1 MLQIVSSSKLVQ
13 PAGPLPPQH
22 KSTDRRSPAPPDL
35 TPERPDPPPAAME
48 WATVQHLDLRHA
60 GGRRGASA
68 RPLQPHA
75 AAFRASQAIVAVAI
89 GTHVVEF
96 DALTGSKIAS
106 IDLGARVVRMAYSPT
121 ASHIVIAILEDA
133 TIRSCDFATEQTLVL
148 HSPEKKTDHVSI
160 DTEVHL
166 ALTPLEPIVFFGF
179 HKRMSVT
186 VVGTVEGGRPP
197 TKIKTDLKKPVVNLA
212 CHPRLPVLYV
222 AYAEGLIRAYNIQT
236 YVVHYTLQLAVD
248 STIKL
253 VGAGAFG
260 FHPTLEWIFIGDRG
274 GTLLAWDVSTE
285 RPSMIGITQAGSQPI
300 TSVSW
305 LPTLRL
311 LVTIS
316 KDGALQVWKTRVIIN
331 PNRQPMETH
340 FFEHAAIETMDIT
353 KILTLQGGEAVYPLP
368 RIRNLAVHPKFNLAA
383 VIFADMS
390 GTEAAKNKA
399 AYTREGRR
407 QLFAVLQGARG
418 STAAVLKEKLLALG
432 SSGILAEHQLQAQLQ
447 EQHLKGQS
455 QLTISDIARKAFLH
469 SHFMEGHAKSGP
481 ISRLP
486 LITISDSGNLLRDV
500 PVCQPFHL
508 ELNFFN
514 QENRV
519 VQYPV
524 RAFYLDGFNLM
535 AHNLSSGADNLYKK
549 LYSTIPSNMECHPKN
564 IVYSPKQHMFLVV
577 FELSGPNGV
586 AHEVVL
592 YWEQTDLQTVNSKGS
607 SIKGRDA
614 AFLGP
619 DDNQYAI
626 LEEDRTSLNLF
637 NLKAVATKE
646 ALENNAAVLEE
657 NTFADNVTN
666 PTERQGPMQFTFES
680 EVDRIFSAPL
690 ESTMLYVISGKHIG
704 LAKLLQGYR
713 LSADNGVSITTKT
726 EGKKFIKLKPNESV
740 LQVHWQTTLRGPV
753 VGILTTQRVMIA
765 SADLDILS
773 SSSTKYDRGLPSYRS
788 MLWVGPALIFSSA
801 TAISMLGWDNKVRS
815 ILSTSFPRSVLL
827 GALNDRLLLVNPTDI
842 NPRQKKGV
850 EIRSCLIGLLEPL
863 LIGFATMQQYFE
875 QKLDLSEVL
884 YQITSR
890 FDSLRVTP
898 RSLDIL
904 AKGPPVCGDLAV
916 SLSQAGPQFT
926 QIMRC
931 NYAIKALRFSTA
943 LSILKDEF
951 LRSRDYPQCPPTSH
965 LFQRFRELGYAC
977 IKYGQFDSAKETF
990 EVISD
995 HESMLDLFICHLNPS
1010 ALRRLSQKLEESAT
1024 DSELRRYLERILR
1037 VRSTGWTQGV
1047 FANFAAE
1054 SMVPKG
1060 PEWAGGNWEIKTP
1073 TNMKSIPQWEL
1084 AGEVMPYMKTTDAG
1098 IPSVTADHIGVY
1110 LGVMK
1115 GRGTVVEVSE
1125 KSLVKAIAAASGD
1138 NARPASSE
1146 STQKNVANAG
1156 GDSVGDTLARQ
1167 LGVQIASADEQ
1178 AKAAEEFK
1186 KTLYGVVDGGSSD
1199 EDESTSKTKKI
1210 HIRIRDK
1217 PAASTVDVN
1226 KLKEATKQLGL
1237 GPPITRTRSLS
1248 GRPQELNQAPMQPPG
1263 LAPPAGPAI
1272 PNAAVDLF
1280 GTNALVEPQ
1289 ASSGATCPVIGGM
1302 GVTAGPIPEDFFQ
1315 NTIPSQ
1321 QLAARL
1327 PPPGII
1333 LSRIAQPAPGMSA
1346 VRPVHNQN
1354 MMANVGLP
1362 DGGVPPQAPMQ
1373 QAQFPQQP
1381 GMPMDPISLPDGGVP
1396 PQSQPLPSQPQALP
1410 PQPHGFQPAIPAMS
1424 QPIDLSALEG
1434 PGQGK
1439 QAPRPPA
1446 PTAVRPG
1453 QVPRGAPAAECYKM
1467 GLAHLEQNQLTD
1479 ALSCLDEAFLALAK
1493 DQSREA
1499 DIKAQA
1505 TICAQYKIAVALL
1518 QEIARLQ
1525 RVQGAG
1531 ALSAKEE
1538 MARLSRHLASL
1549 PIQAKHRI
1557 NCIRTAI
1564 KRNME
1569 VQNFAYAKQMLD
1581 LLYSKAPPSKQD
1593 ELKSL
1598 IDMCVQ
1604 RGLTNKSIDPF
1615 EDPSQFCAVTL
1626 SRLSTIGHDVC
1637 DLCGA
1642 KFSALSAPGCVI
1654 CGMGSIKRSD
1664 ALAGPVP
1671 SPFG

>member
-1 MLQIVSSSKLVQ
+1 MPEQS
-13 PAGPLPPQH
+13 
-22 KSTDRRSPAPPDL
+22 RSGAP
-35 TPERPDPPPAAME
+35 ME
-48 WATVQHLDLRHA
+48 WTTVQHLDLRHS

-68 RPLQPHA
+68 SPMQPHA
-75 AAFRASQAIVAVAI
+75 AAFRSSQAIVAVAI

-106 IDLGARVVRMAYSPT
+106 VDLGARVVRMAYSPT
-121 ASHIVIAILEDA
+121 TNHVVIAILEDA

-148 HSPEKKTDHVSI
+148 HSPEKKSDHVSI

-186 VVGTVEGGRPP
+186 VVGTVDGGRPP
-197 TKIKTDLKKPVVNLA
+197 TKIKTDLKKPIVNLA

-236 YVVHYTLQLAVD
+236 YAVHYTLQLAVD

-253 VGAGAFG
+253 MGAGAFG
-260 FHPTLEWIFIGDRG
+260 FHPTLEWIFVGDRG

-340 FFEHAAIETMDIT
+340 FFERAAIETMDIT

-368 RIRNLAVHPKFNLAA
+368 RIKNLAVHPKFNLAA

-407 QLFAVLQGARG
+407 QLFALLQGARG

-455 QLTISDIARKAFLH
+455 QLTISDVARKAFLH

-486 LITISDSGNLLRDV
+486 LVTISDSSNLLRDV

-514 QENRV
+514 KETRV

-549 LYSTIPSNMECHPKN
+549 LYSTIPSNVECHPKN
-564 IVYSPKQHMFLVV
+564 MSYSQKQHLFLVV
-577 FELSGPNGV
+577 FELSGTAGV

-607 SIKGRDA
+607 SIRGRDA

-637 NLKAVATKE
+637 SLKAVATKE

-657 NTFADNVTN
+657 NTFADNAAN
-666 PTERQGPMQFTFES
+666 STEGQGPLQFTFES
-680 EVDRIFSAPL
+680 EVDRIFSSPL
-690 ESTMLYVISGKHIG
+690 ESTLLYVISGKHIG

-713 LSADNGVSITTKT
+713 LSTDNGLSITTKT
-726 EGKKFIKLKPNESV
+726 DGKKFIKLKPNETV
-740 LQVHWQTTLRGPV
+740 LQAHWQTTLRGPV
-753 VGILTTQRVMIA
+753 VGILTNQRVLIA

-773 SSSTKYDRGLPSYRS
+773 SSSTKFDRGLPSYRS

-850 EIRSCLIGLLEPL
+850 EIRGCLVGLLEPL

-890 FDSLRVTP
+890 FDSLRITP

-904 AKGPPVCGDLAV
+904 TKGPPVCGDLAV

-990 EVISD
+990 EVITD
-995 HESMLDLFICHLNPS
+995 RESMLDLFICHLNPS
-1010 ALRRLSQKLEESAT
+1010 ALRRLAQKLEESGT

-1073 TNMKSIPQWEL
+1073 TNIKNIPQWEL
-1084 AGEVMPYMKTTDAG
+1084 AGEVMPYMKTTEAG
-1098 IPSVTADHIGVY
+1098 IPSVVADHIGVY

-1115 GRGTVVEVSE
+1115 GRGNVVEVSE
-1125 KSLVKAIAAASGD
+1125 KSLVKAIAAASSE
-1138 NARPASSE
+1138 NAQAVSSASAE
-1146 STQKNVANAG
+1146 KNKAIAG
-1156 GDSVGDTLARQ
+1156 GVSVGDTLARQ

-1178 AKAAEEFK
+1178 AKAAEDFK
-1186 KTLYGVVDGGSSD
+1186 KTLYGVVDDGSSD

-1217 PAASTVDVN
+1217 LAAPTVDVN
-1226 KLKEATKQLGL
+1226 KLKEATKQIGL
-1237 GPPITRTRSLS
+1237 GPPPLSRTRSLS
-1248 GRPQELNQAPMQPPG
+1248 GTPQDFNQAPTQPG
-1263 LAPPAGPAI
+1263 GPAAAVSPAM
-1272 PNAAVDLF
+1272 PNAAIDLF
-1280 GTNALVEPQ
+1280 GTNALVQPQ
-1289 ASSGATCPVIGGM
+1289 APSSATGPVIAGM

-1315 NTIPSQ
+1315 NTIPSH
-1321 QLAARL
+1321 QLAAQL
-1327 PPPGII
+1327 PPPGIV
-1333 LSRIAQPAPGMSA
+1333 LSRMAQPAPGMDQG
-1346 VRPVHNQN
+1346 RPVPNQ

-1362 DGGVPPQAPMQ
+1362 DGGVPPQAPPQ
-1373 QAQFPQQP
+1373 QSQFPPQQSQFPQQP
-1381 GMPMDPISLPDGGVP
+1381 GIPMDSIGLPDGGVP
-1396 PQSQPLPSQPQALP
+1396 PQSQPLPSQGQALP
-1410 PQPHGFQPAIPAMS
+1410 SQAQGFRPGIPAPS

-1434 PGQGK
+1434 PGAAK
-1439 QAPRPPA
+1439 QAARPPA

-1467 GLAHLEQNQLTD
+1467 ALAHLEQNQLTD

-1569 VQNFAYAKQMLD
+1569 VQNYAYAKQMLD
-1581 LLYSKAPPSKQD
+1581 LLYSKAPPTKQD

-1615 EDPSQFCAVTL
+1615 EDPSQFCSVTL

-1664 ALAGPVP
+1664 ALAGGPGPVP

>member
-1 MLQIVSSSKLVQ
+1 
-13 PAGPLPPQH
+13 
-22 KSTDRRSPAPPDL
+22 
-35 TPERPDPPPAAME
+35 ME

-96 DALTGSKIAS
+96 DALTGSKIALV
-106 IDLGARVVRMAYSPT
+106 DLGARVVRMAYSPT
-121 ASHIVIAILEDA
+121 ASHVIIAILED
-133 TIRSCDFATEQTLVL
+133 
-148 HSPEKKTDHVSI
+148 
-160 DTEVHL
+160 
-166 ALTPLEPIVFFGF
+166 
-179 HKRMSVT
+179 MS
-186 VVGTVEGGRPP
+186 
-197 TKIKTDLKKPVVNLA
+197 A
-212 CHPRLPVLYV
+212 
-222 AYAEGLIRAYNIQT
+222 
-236 YVVHYTLQLAVD
+236 
-248 STIKL
+248 
-253 VGAGAFG
+253 
-260 FHPTLEWIFIGDRG
+260 
-274 GTLLAWDVSTE
+274 
-285 RPSMIGITQAGSQPI
+285 
-300 TSVSW
+300 
-305 LPTLRL
+305 
-311 LVTIS
+311 
-316 KDGALQVWKTRVIIN
+316 
-331 PNRQPMETH
+331 
-340 FFEHAAIETMDIT
+340 
-353 KILTLQGGEAVYPLP
+353 
-368 RIRNLAVHPKFNLAA
+368 
-383 VIFADMS
+383 
-390 GTEAAKNKA
+390 TEAAKNKA

-455 QLTISDIARKAFLH
+455 KLTISDVARKAFLH

-486 LITISDSGNLLRDV
+486 LVTISDSSNLLRDV

-514 QENRV
+514 QEKRV

-524 RAFYLDGFNLM
+524 RAFFLDGFNLM
-535 AHNLSSGADNLYKK
+535 AHNLSSGSDNLYKK
-549 LYSTIPSNMECHPKN
+549 LYSTIPSNMECHPKY
-564 IVYSPKQHMFLVV
+564 ILHSQKQHMFLVV
-577 FELSGPNGV
+577 FELSGPSGV
-586 AHEVVL
+586 VHEVVL
-592 YWEQTDLQTVNSKGS
+592 YWEQTDLQAVNSKGS

-614 AFLGP
+614 TFLGP

-626 LEEDRTSLNLF
+626 LEEDRTSLNLY

-657 NTFADNVTN
+657 NTFAEN
-666 PTERQGPMQFTFES
+666 PTANPTQQQGSVQFTFES
-680 EVDRIFSAPL
+680 EVDRIFSSPL
-690 ESTMLYVISGKHIG
+690 ESSLLYVISGKHIG
-704 LAKLLQGYR
+704 LAKLLNGYR
-713 LSADNGVSITTKT
+713 LSTDNGLSITTKT
-726 EGKKFIKLKPNESV
+726 DGKKFIKLKPNETV
-740 LQVHWQTTLRGPV
+740 LQV
-753 VGILTTQRVMIA
+753 
-765 SADLDILS
+765 
-773 SSSTKYDRGLPSYRS
+773 
-788 MLWVGPALIFSSA
+788 
-801 TAISMLGWDNKVRS
+801 
-815 ILSTSFPRSVLL
+815 
-827 GALNDRLLLVNPTDI
+827 
-842 NPRQKKGV
+842 
-850 EIRSCLIGLLEPL
+850 
-863 LIGFATMQQYFE
+863 
-875 QKLDLSEVL
+875 
-884 YQITSR
+884 
-890 FDSLRVTP
+890 
-898 RSLDIL
+898 
-904 AKGPPVCGDLAV
+904 
-916 SLSQAGPQFT
+916 
-926 QIMRC
+926 MRC
-931 NYAIKALRFSTA
+931 NYAIKALRFSAA

-977 IKYGQFDSAKETF
+977 IKYAQFDSAKETF

-1010 ALRRLSQKLEESAT
+1010 ALRRLAQKLEESGT
-1024 DSELRRYLERILR
+1024 DPELRRYLERILR

-1060 PEWAGGNWEIKTP
+1060 QEWAGGNWEIKTP
-1073 TNMKSIPQWEL
+1073 TSMKSIPQWEL
-1084 AGEVMPYMKTTDAG
+1084 AGEVMPYMRTTDAA
-1098 IPSVTADHIGVY
+1098 IPSVIADHIGVY

-1115 GRGTVVEVSE
+1115 GRGNVVEVSE
-1125 KSLVKAIAAASGD
+1125 KSLVKAIAAASSE
-1138 NARPASSE
+1138 NAQPASSVLAI
-1146 STQKNVANAG
+1146 KNKTNAA
-1156 GDSVGDTLARQ
+1156 GDSVGDSLARQ

-1186 KTLYGVVDGGSSD
+1186 KTLYGAVDGGSSD
-1199 EDESTSKTKKI
+1199 DDESTSKTKRI
-1210 HIRIRDK
+1210 QIRIRDK
-1217 PAASTVDVN
+1217 PAAPAVDVN

-1237 GPPITRTRSLS
+1237 MAPPISRTRSLS
-1248 GRPQELNQAPMQPPG
+1248 GPPQEFSQ
-1263 LAPPAGPAI
+1263 PAGPAQ
-1272 PNAAVDLF
+1272 PAAPTMPSGAVDFF
-1280 GTNALVEPQ
+1280 GTNSLVAPQ
-1289 ASSGATCPVIGGM
+1289 APTGATGPVIAGM
-1302 GVTAGPIPEDFFQ
+1302 GVTAGPIAEDFFQ

-1321 QLAARL
+1321 QLAAAL

-1333 LSRIAQPAPGMSA
+1333 LSRMAQPGPGMNA
-1346 VRPVHNQN
+1346 GRPVPNQN

-1362 DGGVPPQAPMQ
+1362 DGGVPPQAP
-1373 QAQFPQQP
+1373 QQP
-1381 GMPMDPISLPDGGVP
+1381 GIPMNPVSLPDGGVP
-1396 PQSQPLPSQPQALP
+1396 PQSQPMPLQQ
-1410 PQPHGFQPAIPAMS
+1410 QGFQPAVATMS
-1424 QPIDLSALEG
+1424 QPIDLSTLEG
-1434 PGQGK
+1434 PGAVK
-1439 QAPRPPA
+1439 QAAQPPA
-1446 PTAVRPG
+1446 PTA
-1453 QVPRGAPAAECYKM
+1453 VPRGAPAAECYRM

-1479 ALSCLDEAFLALAK
+1479 ALNCLDEAFLALAK

-1531 ALSAKEE
+1531 TLSAKEE
-1538 MARLSRHLASL
+1538 MGRLSRHLASL

-1581 LLYSKAPPSKQD
+1581 LLYSKAPPTKQD
-1593 ELKSL
+1593 ELRSL

-1604 RGLTNKSIDPF
+1604 RGLSNKSIDPL

-1642 KFSALSAPGCVI
+1642 KFSALSAPGCVV

-1664 ALAGPVP
+1664 ALAGAGPVA